1 MSRSWRRW
9 GLALACA
16 CLPLLAAAPVAAAPV
31 FENAGFDDQL
41 VASGFD
47 QPTAFAYTPDGR
59 TFVAQKGGVVK
70 VVLPGQSSPQAGAV
84 IDISDHVNSSTDRGL
99 LGIAVDAN
107 YASNHYVYLLYT
119 YEHNALDPDGP
130 KVSKLGRFQVDANNN
145 AGPETVILGTSGLTS
160 CPDADNTVD
169 CIPSEYVWHSI
180 GTVKSDPTDGTL
192 WVGSGDSQM
201 SLNFSPKTLLT
212 QNENTYRGKI
222 LHIDRNGKGLPGH
235 PFCPADNNLDH
246 VCTKVY
252 AKGFRNPFRFTL
264 RAGKGPIVG
273 DVGADNWEEVDLVQP
288 GGNYGWPCYEGNHP
302 NSVHASAPLCQGLD
316 PAATNPPVYEYAHAS
331 GNAVAA
337 GPLYTATN
345 YPGPY
350 RGDIFVADFAGGWVK
365 RLKVDSND
373 QLQSVEPFADFAPG
387 ESSPVD
393 LEQTPGGDVAYLD
406 IGFTSNQDGI
416 HKFVW
421 TPGNR
426 SPVAAATGSPLAG
439 AAPLTVHFDA
449 SGSTDPDG
457 DALSY
462 SWNFGDGTTG
472 SGAKPSHPYGS
483 SAVNRTATVTVTDG
497 RGGSSTATVGP
508 ITPGNDAPVATLEA
522 PGTFRYGDAI
532 ALHGSGMDPEDG
544 ALADADVKWRVTQ
557 QHANHT
563 HPFGDYTGPHVSFNT
578 RTDHDS
584 DSYFTVRLTVTDAR
598 GATDVKTVEIRP
610 ETTAFTLAS
619 RPAGIPLTYGS
630 VVAPSPLARTSAIGF
645 AATIAAPASYDLG
658 GTIYDFLGWSD
669 GGDRQHEV
677 AIPAADMTITAA
689 YNGHPSAAIDAS
701 AASADRQVTLSGAG
715 SRDPEG
721 QGLIYAWDFGDG
733 TTGSGDR
740 VDHRFPAAVT
750 YPVRLTVT
758 DPLGASSTVAR
769 TVDAAAPAGGTST
782 TLMKLSL
789 SRSGVRLSSGGT
801 LSFKLSNPSAKT
813 AIGDLKLTTS
823 RRVRVGRGKPKKVTL
838 SDTAFILAPR
848 AKRTLK
854 VKLSKVNRK
863 LVAKLRKV
871 PVVVTWRAAERGSTK
886 KVTGRST
893 SNVLAPK
900 HKR

>member
-1 MSRSWRRW
+1 MSRAWRRW

-16 CLPLLAAAPVAAAPV
+16 CLPLFAAAPVAAAPV

-59 TFVAQKGGVVK
+59 TFVAEKGGRVR
-70 VVLPGQSSPQAGAV
+70 VVLPGHSAPEAGSV
-84 IDISDHVNSSTDRGL
+84 IDISSRVNSSTDRGL
-99 LGIAVDAN
+99 LGLAVDSN

-119 YEHNALDPDGP
+119 YENNALDFDGP
-130 KVSKLGRFQVDANNN
+130 KVSKLGRFTIDQNNN
-145 AGPETVILGTSGLTS
+145 ASAETVILGTSGLTA
-160 CPDADNTVD
+160 CPDADNAVD

-180 GTVKSDPTDGTL
+180 GTVKSDADGTL

-201 SLNFSPKTLLT
+201 SLNFSPKTLLV

-235 PFCPADNNLDH
+235 PFCPSDSNLDH

-288 GGNYGWPCYEGNHP
+288 GGNYGWPCYEGNHS
-302 NSVHASAPLCQGLD
+302 NSVHASAPLCQAL
-316 PAATNPPVYEYAHAS
+316 PQSATAAPVYEYAHES

-350 RGDIFVADFAGGWVK
+350 RGDIFVADFAGGWVR

-439 AAPLTVHFDA
+439 ATPLTVHFDA
-449 SGSTDPDG
+449 TASTDPDG

-462 SWNFGDGTTG
+462 AWNFGDGTTG
-472 SGAKPSHPYGS
+472 SGATPSHTYGP

-497 RGGSSTATVGP
+497 RGGSSSTTVGP
-508 ITPGNDAPVATLEA
+508 ITPGNEAPVATLDA
-522 PGTFRYGDAI
+522 PATFRYGDNI
-532 ALHGSGMDPEDG
+532 ALQGSATDAEDG
-544 ALADADVKWRVTQ
+544 NLADAQLKWRVTQ
-557 QHANHT
+557 QHGNHT
-563 HPFGDYTGPHVSFNT
+563 HPFGDYAGPHVTFNA

-584 DSYFTVRLTVTDAR
+584 DSYFTVRLTAADAR
-598 GATDVKTVEIRP
+598 GATDIKTVGIRP
-610 ETTAFTLAS
+610 ETAAFTLAS
-619 RPAGIPLTYGS
+619 RPAGIPLSYGS
-630 VVAPSPLARTSAIGF
+630 VTAPSPLGRTSAIGF
-645 AATIAAPASYDLG
+645 VATIAAPASYDLG

-669 GGDRQHEV
+669 GGERQHEV
-677 AIPAADMTITAA
+677 AIPAAETTVTAA
-689 YNGHPSAAIDAS
+689 YNGHPSAAIDTS
-701 AASADRQVTLSGAG
+701 RTSADLVVTLSGAG

-721 QGLIYAWDFGDG
+721 EALSYAWDFGDG
-733 TTGSGDR
+733 TTGTGER
-740 VDHRFPAAVT
+740 VEHRFSTPVS
-750 YPVRLTVT
+750 YPVSLTVT
-758 DPLGASSTVAR
+758 DPLGASSSVTR
-769 TVDAAAPAGGTST
+769 TVPVGVPETGA
-782 TLMKLSL
+782 TLVKLRL

-801 LSFKLSNPSAKT
+801 LSFKLTNPSAKT
-813 AIGDLKLTTS
+813 AIGDLKLTMS
-823 RRVRVGRGKPKKVTL
+823 RRVRVGRAKAKKMTL
-838 SDTAFILAPR
+838 GDAAFILAPHTN
-848 AKRTLK
+848 RTLK
-854 VKLSKVNRK
+854 VRLSKANRK

-871 PVVVTWRAAERGSTK
+871 PVVVTWRASERGST
-886 KVTGRST
+886 TRLSGRST
-893 SNVLAPK
+893 SNVLAPT